1 MLAADKLLLQ
11 SSIRQNSI
19 ALKEKEFNLH
29 HGNFNA
35 VGTQAAVLAGFTV
48 TAFIEFD
55 CPPDTNRATK
65 FAYYVSSIVSLA
77 ANILCVANTT
87 FLSVWGTGLAMR
99 GPDGSMARAVDGMYQ
114 LRRNVFALFGL
125 GMMALLVTAIF
136 GSWIL
141 MNVEAGLRRT
151 PVRKSKF
158 DARAR
163 AESPRRPPRHR
174 RDACFRWRGDAGSSP
189 LDRARDSRRHRP
201 RKGDHEE
208 LSVHQ
213 HDCVRFPH
221 RRRRPSSRTRS
232 YMTWSYRSITV
243 ASRHFNEDD
252 AVSFDDL
259 RRLRR
264 RSSSA
269 ERRRRARVRRREARP
284 RRAATAWA
292 RRHPSAT
299 RHAAPPP
306 GPGHPSCACGS
317 ATFDGSFAPLVV

>member
-141 MNVEAGLRRT
+141 MNVEAAAASTCVEIKILRR
-151 PVRKSKF
+151 V
-158 DARAR
+158 R

-174 RDACFRWRGDAGSSP
+174 RDACSMAWR
-189 LDRARDSRRHRP
+189 
-201 RKGDHEE
+201 
-208 LSVHQ
+208 
-213 HDCVRFPH
+213 CRFL
-221 RRRRPSSRTRS
+221 
-232 YMTWSYRSITV
+232 
-243 ASRHFNEDD
+243 A
-252 AVSFDDL
+252 A
-259 RRLRR
+259 R
-264 RSSSA
+264 RSQHG
-269 ERRRRARVRRREARP
+269 RVI
-284 RRAATAWA
+284 T
-292 RRHPSAT
+292 
-299 RHAAPPP
+299 
-306 GPGHPSCACGS
+306 GK
-317 ATFDGSFAPLVV
+317 

>member
-114 LRRNVFALFGL
+114 LRRNVFAL
-125 GMMALLVTAIF
+125 
-136 GSWIL
+136 
-141 MNVEAGLRRT
+141 R
-151 PVRKSKF
+151 
-158 DARAR
+158 
-163 AESPRRPPRHR
+163 PRH
-174 RDACFRWRGDAGSSP
+174 DGAP
-189 LDRARDSRRHRP
+189 RHGHLRLV
-201 RKGDHEE
+201 D
-208 LSVHQ
+208 
-213 HDCVRFPH
+213 PH
-221 RRRRPSSRTRS
+221 
-232 YMTWSYRSITV
+232 
-243 ASRHFNEDD
+243 
-252 AVSFDDL
+252 
-259 RRLRR
+259 
-264 RSSSA
+264 
-269 ERRRRARVRRREARP
+269 ERRGGRRVDLCGNQNFTAR
-284 RRAATAWA
+284 
-292 RRHPSAT
+292 
-299 RHAAPPP
+299 
-306 GPGHPSCACGS
+306 SC
-317 ATFDGSFAPLVV
+317 

>member
-141 MNVEAGLRRT
+141 MNVEAAAASTCVEIKILRR
-151 PVRKSKF
+151 V
-158 DARAR
+158 R

-174 RDACFRWRGDAGSSP
+174 RDACSMAWRCRFITARRSQHGHVIAVHPTHWLISTQSP
-189 LDRARDSRRHRP
+189 TASVSKSVKTVSHQSRSPAWPLVKRSASP
-201 RKGDHEE
+201 T
-208 LSVHQ
+208 VW
-213 HDCVRFPH
+213 
-221 RRRRPSSRTRS
+221 RRPS
-232 YMTWSYRSITV
+232 
-243 ASRHFNEDD
+243 
-252 AVSFDDL
+252 
-259 RRLRR
+259 
-264 RSSSA
+264 
-269 ERRRRARVRRREARP
+269 
-284 RRAATAWA
+284 TAFLYWA
-292 RRHPSAT
+292 
-299 RHAAPPP
+299 
-306 GPGHPSCACGS
+306 
-317 ATFDGSFAPLVV
+317 LY